1 VEAVCASE
9 EDEQVGSSAL
19 EKVAS
24 LVDNSLLVSRL
35 GTAVAQ
41 EDEEPRFT
49 MLETIREY
57 AMERLASS
65 GEAEEVQRKH
75 ALYYLAL
82 AEAAQPEAS
91 GSPDGVAWWS
101 LFLGRLEREYGNLRA
116 ALGWAVQNRELETG
130 ARFAIALWRLWI
142 ERSHTSEGRQWM
154 EEVLALDGAEGRT
167 GEAPRALPARTRAYL
182 LHVAGILATAQGDHD
197 RAVALLEESIS
208 VYRDLGHNK
217 GVSASLRELGFVA
230 YEQGDYER
238 AVRLHEQSVALA
250 REFSTPFGIA
260 FSLRAL
266 ANALCARGDLERA
279 TKLLE
284 ESLALSRSLKN
295 VWGIVRT
302 LASLGS
308 VACEAGEYTRAR
320 RLYEESLELGRRVGL
335 KHTILPC
342 LEGLARVAAAQGRME
357 RVAWLCGA
365 AAALRE
371 DTGWPLSPARRVEH
385 DRTVAAARAAL
396 GEDAFTA
403 AWAKGH
409 ALPLEEAIKDTLG
422 DSV

>member
-1 VEAVCASE
+1 VRA
-9 EDEQVGSSAL
+9 
-19 EKVAS
+19 
-24 LVDNSLLVSRL
+24 
-35 GTAVAQ
+35 
-41 EDEEPRFT
+41 
-49 MLETIREY
+49 
-57 AMERLASS
+57 
-65 GEAEEVQRKH
+65 
-75 ALYYLAL
+75 
-82 AEAAQPEAS
+82 
-91 GSPDGVAWWS
+91 
-101 LFLGRLEREYGNLRA
+101 GR
-116 ALGWAVQNRELETG
+116 
-130 ARFAIALWRLWI
+130 
-142 ERSHTSEGRQWM
+142 S
-154 EEVLALDGAEGRT
+154 
-167 GEAPRALPARTRAYL
+167 RTR
-182 LHVAGILATAQGDHD
+182 
-197 RAVALLEESIS
+197 E
-208 VYRDLGHNK
+208 
-217 GVSASLRELGFVA
+217 
-230 YEQGDYER
+230 
-238 AVRLHEQSVALA
+238 
-250 REFSTPFGIA
+250 
-260 FSLRAL
+260 
-266 ANALCARGDLERA
+266 
-279 TKLLE
+279 KLLE

-308 VACEAGEYTRAR
+308 VACEAGEYTRAS